1 MEYFPL
7 FQPLWKRLPRRLHH
21 TCTVAMQQVGLPSFK
36 IDLHVLIGLLT
47 TKKATSTAATASFQH
62 HHHLAL
68 YKATIWFVFTEG
80 FSINRI
86 LGATDETSFNNTCC
100 WLASRSCY
108 EGVSEIEVIR
118 HDSFWGNNFTNNH
131 VSSYNNSM
139 TTMTTLNTKKIV
151 TCHSLFHWRFRN
163 NDATEFSSS
172 LFYNRPDQLGLPR
185 RPCFKGSLRGYGGQ
199 AHCCCSWLP
208 CTY

>member
-62 HHHLAL
+62 HHLAL

-80 FSINRI
+80 FSIKRI

-100 WLASRSCY
+100 WLASLRYY
-108 EGVSEIEVIR
+108 ESVSEIESDLSWLFFEATISRIIMFQVI
-118 HDSFWGNNFTNNH
+118 
-131 VSSYNNSM
+131 
-139 TTMTTLNTKKIV
+139 TTLWQRWQRWTEKNSNV
-151 TCHSLFHWRFRN
+151 SLSLSL
-163 NDATEFSSS
+163 TFS
-172 LFYNRPDQLGLPR
+172 
-185 RPCFKGSLRGYGGQ
+185 
-199 AHCCCSWLP
+199 
-208 CTY
+208 